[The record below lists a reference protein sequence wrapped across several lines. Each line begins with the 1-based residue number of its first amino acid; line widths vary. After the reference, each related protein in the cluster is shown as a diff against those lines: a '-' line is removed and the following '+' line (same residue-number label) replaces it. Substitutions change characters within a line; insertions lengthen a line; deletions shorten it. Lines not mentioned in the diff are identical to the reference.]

1 MQTRPTLVSLVCSS
15 YSSDRDFASDFL
27 QILLHSRHPCHWL
40 VVPNTKPTTD
50 FHRQVVAH
58 AGRTSKRTMHY
69 YIVLILYQYYN
80 SVLTSILS
88 ALIASITSLT
98 FAIVSSLKFGFSL
111 GIPTASFLASNLNT

>member
-1 MQTRPTLVSLVCSS
+1 
-15 YSSDRDFASDFL
+15 
-27 QILLHSRHPCHWL
+27 
-40 VVPNTKPTTD
+40 
-50 FHRQVVAH
+50 
-58 AGRTSKRTMHY
+58 MHY

-111 GIPTASFLASNLNT
+111 GIPTASFLASNLNTWPPGNSPFISSSIIW